1 MSIINVNVCLESNST
16 FQIILVDSL
25 FTLSWGMADLLFV
38 WQPLP
43 FATCWREVDWIYI
56 INTFGLTTLSV
67 QRICIYFYLF
77 YFSWVISVSVFGQ
90 VNNFAVVVGPNSSVW
105 VSGIRGASNGTVT
118 SLNPLFRVETLAAES
133 LVVVFISNIDVSG
146 IYIPPFF
153 LWGYPS
159 SISMPMLPCYSN
171 ALWMFVFLL
180 QDNFF
185 ILALLKWA
193 ERIIVF
199 AFSFISAK
207 LNTKKHLRKI
217 CSYVYLKIGG

>member
-1 MSIINVNVCLESNST
+1 LVSKIPFLVFPLLWMMSIINVNVCLESNST

-43 FATCWREVDWIYI
+43 FTTCRREVEWIYI
-56 INTFGLTTLSV
+56 INIFGLTTLSV
-67 QRICIYFYLF
+67 QRVCIYFYF
-77 YFSWVISVSVFGQ
+77 CWAISVSVFGQ

-105 VSGIRGASNGTVT
+105 VSGIRGASNGTMT

-153 LWGYPS
+153 CGV
-159 SISMPMLPCYSN
+159 IHQHAHVTMLQQC
-171 ALWMFVFLL
+171 FVDVCIFVT
-180 QDNFF
+180 
-185 ILALLKWA
+185 
-193 ERIIVF
+193 R
-199 AFSFISAK
+199 
-207 LNTKKHLRKI
+207 
-217 CSYVYLKIGG
+217 

>member
-1 MSIINVNVCLESNST
+1 MVSKIPFLVFPLLWMMSIINVNVCLESNST

-43 FATCWREVDWIYI
+43 FTTCRREVEWIYI
-56 INTFGLTTLSV
+56 INIFGLTTLSV
-67 QRICIYFYLF
+67 QRVCIYF

-105 VSGIRGASNGTVT
+105 VSGIRGASSSTVT

-159 SISMPMLPCYSN
+159 ACPCYHVT
-171 ALWMFVFLL
+171 AMLCGCLYFCY
-180 QDNFF
+180 
-185 ILALLKWA
+185 K
-193 ERIIVF
+193 IIF
-199 AFSFISAK
+199 YFSSTQMSRAHYRF
-207 LNTKKHLRKI
+207 
-217 CSYVYLKIGG
+217 CV

>member
-1 MSIINVNVCLESNST
+1 MVSKIPFLVFPLLWMMSIINVNVCLESNST

-43 FATCWREVDWIYI
+43 FTTCRREVEWIYI
-56 INTFGLTTLSV
+56 INIFGLTTLSV
-67 QRICIYFYLF
+67 QRVCIYFYLF

-105 VSGIRGASNGTVT
+105 VSGIRGASNGTMT

-153 LWGYPS
+153 CGV
-159 SISMPMLPCYSN
+159 IRQHAHVTML
-171 ALWMFVFLL
+171 
-180 QDNFF
+180 QQ
-185 ILALLKWA
+185 
-193 ERIIVF
+193 
-199 AFSFISAK
+199 
-207 LNTKKHLRKI
+207 
-217 CSYVYLKIGG
+217 